1 MYRICFLSLL
11 LVSLSASASPL
22 IIYGED
28 NRVDVYLSQKPML
41 QKIAQSTAA
50 MISHDYLISE
60 NNQIQIK
67 APLLK
72 NVYKL
77 CPSERFREQLAA
89 ANCSGTLIEK
99 DIILTAGHC
108 YSNAM
113 DCKAYSWVF
122 DYKASSERQ
131 PQVTVPHSSV
141 YRCQKIIAL
150 KDDRKSNID
159 YALIRLDRKVIGR
172 APVDIRLV
180 GDASYKDKLA
190 VIGHPRGLPTKI
202 ADSGDIL
209 DIFSD
214 SIRSNLDSYTMN
226 SGSGV
231 FNEKT
236 GELEGIL
243 ISGKSDFELDNSGC
257 LKSQRLS
264 ESEGDEMITK
274 IQTIWPLIDLF

>member
-1 MYRICFLSLL
+1 MKLLILFAFSLIGQ
-11 LVSLSASASPL
+11 LSASPV

-28 NRVDVYLSQKPML
+28 NRVDVYQSKKPIL
-41 QKIAQSTAA
+41 KKLADSTAA
-50 MISHDYLISE
+50 MISKDYLINE
-60 NNQIQIK
+60 NNQVLIK
-67 APLLK
+67 APLFK

-77 CPSERFREQLAA
+77 CQFERFRDQLAA
-89 ANCSGTLIEK
+89 ANCSGTLIEE

-108 YSNAM
+108 YSNDM
-113 DCKAYSWVF
+113 DCKGYSWVF
-122 DYKASSERQ
+122 DYRASSEKQ
-131 PQVTVPHSSV
+131 SQVSVPTSSV
-141 YRCQKIIAL
+141 YRCKEIIAI
-150 KDDRKSNID
+150 KDDRKTNID
-159 YALIRLDRKVIGR
+159 YALIRLDRKVVGR

-180 GDASYKDKLA
+180 GEVSYKDKLA

-202 ADSGDIL
+202 ADSGDVL
-209 DIFSD
+209 ELFSD
-214 SIRSNLDSYTMN
+214 SIRSNLDAYTMN

-243 ISGKSDFELDNSGC
+243 ISGESDFELDDSGC

-264 ESEGDEMITK
+264 NTEGDEMITK